1 METLLLSIAIIILVL
16 MYKKVEAIL
25 RLLLVDEKEADL

>member
-25 RLLLVDEKEADL
+25 KLLLVDEKEADL

>member
-1 METLLLSIAIIILVL
+1 METLLLSVAIIILVL
-16 MYKKVEAIL
+16 MYKKIEAIQ